1 MNGVR
6 VFVGNDITNK
16 DIILNGEELD
26 LFKDESIQ
34 LTLKQTDFSD
44 IGTNF
49 SDYTQPFSVPASSKN
64 MRILK
69 YWHDTNNYDQF
80 NSVDGIPAR
89 IDIGGV
95 MFKRGTIRI
104 INFQTD
110 NDGNPK
116 SYSLNFTAGLKSLA
130 DSFAETNLNQ
140 LQSYTQ
146 SMAVSGL
153 YNFEYTDD
161 AIRSIIQNNDRAD
174 LEIPIVSVNRLLNN
188 YDNFKYQGNNQNG
201 LRKIELR
208 PAMKFSTIIN
218 TIEKEYNLKFGGSF
232 VTDFE
237 SPLNKL
243 YMWCNKNEEPYTNGG
258 VTMDFNGTT
267 IRTLEYPNSLFGN
280 TPTNYDT
287 GTASVW
293 INTNNNI
300 TRIKKS
306 YITTGTGLGSYRL
319 SSTNYMLRMNT
330 FTNNSSIPYRIYL
343 QEVKMMSN
351 GVTVN
356 ETATTAQA
364 NEGYVWTSN
373 WVTGNQSTDYYQWVC
388 ATEPNNKERFF
399 RWRIEAKG
407 TILFTNTQLYVKH
420 YYNMNNVFFSG
431 PVSPEGSYRTQHLLM
446 SNATNDIRARFDAGK
461 NLPDITVSDFMRSL
475 IKMFN
480 LVIVPVY
487 SPTLSALLGTEKIY
501 LLETYKKYYGA
512 LNEFDITNY
521 VKRNIK
527 ENKLKTYKNFELK
540 HADSS
545 YGTNIDFKSKQIPNR
560 EYGSVKAEFPNG
572 DGGDLKVDTKFG
584 LMIWREMP
592 NVGITGTYS
601 LNNTWIIADALNEDY
616 SKGVFNK
623 PTVFFYN
630 GKSSLLQGKNL
641 SFVYDNNQSQPLV
654 KYSIFS
660 NLDKITGLYNTTT
673 TFSTEEMFG
682 QGLKDKSLFYNYYS
696 GLINGVYSPYSRE
709 FEVSAVLPKHIYTQI
724 TLGSQIIIGQNRYSI
739 IDININLINGE
750 TTLKLTNVVE
760 QGDILEDDG
769 NLRQPL
775 APLTFTAKPTGTDN
789 LITWE
794 DAYEERLGF
803 KNYVLEY
810 TLGTGSSWSYLD
822 TITSSVSFGSYNHI
836 GVTQGATYSYRIK
849 VSNTADLESENYAY
863 TFTETFDNEAPT
875 EPTIAISQVYANYIK
890 MDFSGV
896 TDTSEIGG
904 YIASITR
911 TGFTDPN
918 IPIYSVTSS
927 SHFSVTWDKIYDID
941 NFPSPPGIQVIR
953 PLTNYDINLSIYDVY
968 GNTSSFTYSVTTTDS
983 YSYSI
988 SDNSQGASASD
999 ICLVNP
1005 PSLPIWT
1012 GRPIELIGVGD
1023 TFYTNS
1029 GLTVSY
1035 NGGGEWWKVGS
1046 LTDYKFKSYRIDTL
1060 GEVLE
1065 VNDTCPDYYFT
1076 YYRPSTVLDASI
1088 YTIQDGANI
1097 SPLGT
1102 QYQVYLKKRYE
1113 HLIVGT
1119 DKLYLD
1125 TNGTVFPSASII
1137 KINIVGL
1144 TYSAIKTNSD
1154 GIIVDTLLTTW

>member
-6 VFVGNDITNK
+6 IIVGDDITNK
-16 DIILNGEELD
+16 DIIFNGEELD
-26 LFKDESIQ
+26 LFKDETIQ

-64 MRILK
+64 NRILK
-69 YWHDTNNYDQF
+69 YWYDVNNDEQF
-80 NSVDGIPAR
+80 SSVDGIPAR
-89 IDIGGV
+89 IDIDGV

-104 INFQTD
+104 INYQSD

-116 SYSLNFTAGLKSLA
+116 NYSLNFTAGLKSLA

-140 LQSYTQ
+140 LSFTQ
-146 SMAVSGL
+146 SMGVSGL
-153 YNFEYTDD
+153 HNFEYTDD
-161 AIRSIIQNNDRAD
+161 MIRGIIQNNSNAD
-174 LEIPIVSVNRLLNN
+174 LEIPMVSVKRLLDN

-201 LRKIELR
+201 LRKTELR

-258 VTMDFNGTT
+258 ITMDFNGTT
-267 IRTLEYPNSLFGN
+267 IRTLSSPIGMFGN
-280 TPTNYDT
+280 SPTNYDT

-293 INTNNNI
+293 INTTNNI

-306 YITTGTGLGSYRL
+306 YITFGTGLNSYRL
-319 SSTNYMLRMNT
+319 SSNSYMLRMNT

-343 QEVKMMSN
+343 QEVKMMAN

-356 ETATTAQA
+356 EAATIAQT

-388 ATEPNNKERFF
+388 AAEPNNKERFF

-407 TILFTNTQLYVKH
+407 TILFTSTQLYVRH
-420 YYNMNNVFFSG
+420 SYSMNNVFFSG
-431 PVSPEGSYRTQHLLM
+431 PVDPEGFYTTQHLLM
-446 SNATNDIRARFDAGK
+446 SNATNDIRARFDAGR
-461 NLPDITVSDFMRSL
+461 NLPDLTVSDFMRSL
-475 IKMFN
+475 FKMFN
-480 LVIVPVY
+480 LVIVPIY
-487 SPTLSALLGTEKIY
+487 NPTLSALFGTEKIF

-521 VKRNIK
+521 VKRNVK

-601 LNNTWIIADALNEDY
+601 LNQTWIIADALNEDY

-623 PTVFFYN
+623 PTIFFYN
-630 GKSSLLQGKNL
+630 GKSSLTQGKNL
-641 SFVYDNNQSQPLV
+641 SFVYDNNQSQSLV

-660 NLDKITGLYNTTT
+660 NLDKITGLYTTT
-673 TFSTEEMFG
+673 NTFSTEEMFG
-682 QGLKDKSLFYNYYS
+682 QGLKEKSLFYNYYS

-709 FEVSAVLPKHIYTQI
+709 FEVKAVLPKYIYTQI
-724 TLGSQIIIGQNRYSI
+724 TLGSQIIIGQNKYSI
-739 IDININLINGE
+739 IDITIELTSGE

-760 QGDILEDDG
+760 QGDILENDG
-769 NLRQPL
+769 NLK
-775 APLTFTAKPTGTDN
+775 APQSPATFTAKSN
-789 LITWE
+789 SSENVITWE
-794 DAYEERLGF
+794 DTVEERINI
-803 KNYVLEY
+803 KNYTLEY
-810 TLGTGSSWSYLD
+810 TLGTGSTWQYLD
-822 TITSSVSFGSYNHI
+822 TITSSLSFGSYTHT

-849 VSNTADLESENYAY
+849 VSNSADIESENYSY
-863 TFTETFDNEAPT
+863 TFVETFDNEPPT
-875 EPTIAISQVYANYIK
+875 LPSSTIPQVYANYIK
-890 MDFSGV
+890 MDWSGV
-896 TDTSEIGG
+896 TDATEIGG
-904 YIASITR
+904 YYASITR
-911 TGFTDPN
+911 TGYSDPN

-927 SHFSVTWDKIYDID
+927 THFSVTYDKAYDID
-941 NFPSPPGIQVIR
+941 NFPAPPGFTLIL
-953 PLTNYDINLSIYDVY
+953 PNTDYDITLNIYDVY
-968 GNTSSFTYSVTTTDS
+968 GNTTSSVYQVTTTDS
-983 YSYSI
+983 FSYSI
-988 SDNSQGASASD
+988 SDNSQGASASN

-1005 PSLPIWT
+1005 PSLPIYT
-1012 GRPIELIGVGD
+1012 GKPIELIEVGD
-1023 TFYTNS
+1023 TFYTNT
-1029 GLTVSY
+1029 GLTASY

-1046 LTDYKFKSYRIDTL
+1046 LSDYKFKSYRIASY
-1060 GEVLE
+1060 GEILE
-1065 VNDTCPDYYFT
+1065 INDGCPDYYFQ
-1076 YYRPSTVLDASI
+1076 YNRPFEILDASI
-1088 YTIQDGANI
+1088 YTIQDGLNI
-1097 SPLGT
+1097 SSLGT
-1102 QYQVYLKKRYE
+1102 QYPMYLKKKYE
-1113 HLIVGT
+1113 HIIVGT

-1125 TNGTVFPSASII
+1125 TNGTVYPSASIM
-1137 KINIVGL
+1137 KINLIGL
-1144 TYSAIKTNSD
+1144 SYSIIKTDSN
-1154 GIIVDTLLTTW
+1154 GVIVETLLA